1 MTFVTSRAL
10 PSSRVGASARTPTV
24 RGTRTTP
31 AAERSFGFTRTSG
44 PPCIENLCRALR
56 PIGVRT
62 VRTWRPANRMSL
74 KTTCRANAVSIRT
87 GTSGVRAG
95 EPGRV
100 LAHDLH
106 GDVGPGVA
114 RPDDQHPAVPE
125 LCGP

>member
-1 MTFVTSRAL
+1 
-10 PSSRVGASARTPTV
+10 
-24 RGTRTTP
+24 
-31 AAERSFGFTRTSG
+31 
-44 PPCIENLCRALR
+44 
-56 PIGVRT
+56 
-62 VRTWRPANRMSL
+62 MSL

-125 LCGP
+125 LCGPAVVAGVELDDRRVELVSQYGHARLAVGSRRHDHVLGLDPEVPGPNEEAAGIAVAGYPIHTGIRANGQLEP